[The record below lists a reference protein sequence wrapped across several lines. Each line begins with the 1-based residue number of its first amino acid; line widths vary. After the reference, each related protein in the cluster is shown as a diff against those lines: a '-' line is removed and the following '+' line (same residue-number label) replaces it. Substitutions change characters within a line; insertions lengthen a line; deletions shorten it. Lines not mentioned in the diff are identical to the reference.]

1 MPKTLS
7 RDQGGSHPFIAGP
20 RRETTEVPDTAEA
33 RAHAQEA
40 VEIREELEAFGIEPE
55 QVAPTRDGRGHVR
68 LSFLQVRKLLGL

>member
-1 MPKTLS
+1 MPKVLH
-7 RDQGGSHPFIAGP
+7 REHPPIVRP
-20 RRETTEVPDTAEA
+20 RRESVDVPDTPAA

-40 VEIREELEAFGIEPE
+40 VEIREELQAFGIDPE